1 MYEDFL
7 KKVPLLSSM
16 DAYERLAIADA
27 FIKENFKKGDHV
39 INEGEVGNVLYFVY
53 EGTADASKKIEGHDK
68 VVMSYKEGDYF
79 GERALLKKEP

>member
-1 MYEDFL
+1 MYEEFL

-16 DAYERLAIADA
+16 DSYERLAIADA
-27 FIKENFKKGDHV
+27 FIKETFPKGHNV
-39 INEGEVGNVLYFVY
+39 ITEGEEGNVLYFVY
-53 EGTADASKKIEGHDK
+53 EGTADAIKKIDGQDK